1 MKSFKKLLILASVV
15 AAYNSAY
22 AQNSYSGYF
31 LDNYTYRYEMNPAF
45 GNSKGFV
52 SMPVIGN
59 FNTAIRGTLHL
70 SDIFYKSPDGGKTML
85 FTNPGISVSEAM
97 GKFGN
102 RNKIGTNNKIN
113 LLSVGFKGFGGFNT
127 ITLSASANLEASL
140 PKAFFSLAK
149 EGISNKTYDI
159 HNMFAYANAYASV
172 ALNHSRDIKQVP
184 GLRVGASLKFLVGV
198 GSVDI
203 RFNEADLTLG
213 ENGWTARIQCRH
225 IRLGDRTSLRERH
238 LYTFRKQGRSTA

>member
-1 MKSFKKLLILASVV
+1 MKFFKKLLILASVV

-31 LDNYTYRYEMNPAF
+31 LDNYTYRYEINPAF

-127 ITLSASANLEASL
+127 ITLSASANLETSL
-140 PKAFFSLAK
+140 PKAFF
-149 EGISNKTYDI
+149 
-159 HNMFAYANAYASV
+159 
-172 ALNHSRDIKQVP
+172 R
-184 GLRVGASLKFLVGV
+184 SLKKGYQ
-198 GSVDI
+198 
-203 RFNEADLTLG
+203 T
-213 ENGWTARIQCRH
+213 RH
-225 IRLGDRTSLRERH
+225 MT
-238 LYTFRKQGRSTA
+238 YTICSHTPTPMHRWH